1 MRERN
6 ISSFTARKSRVRTD
20 NSHMLHL
27 EVPVV
32 FKFGLSS
39 SG

>member
-6 ISSFTARKSRVRTD
+6 ISSFTGQKGRVWTD

-32 FKFGLSS
+32 FQFGPSS
-39 SG
+39 SA